1 VGLKKQLAQTMF
13 LRFSMTLM
21 AGCSLIFGSST
32 AQNSIGGDP
41 ELLNIAGK
49 PITKSEFMTVYMK
62 NNTKAQAT
70 DPKSVEDYMELFI
83 NFKLKVKAAEDLG
96 MDTISTFKNELEGYR
111 KQLAQPYLV
120 DNEVTDQL
128 LKEAYE
134 RMKTDIHASHILI
147 KCESNALPKDSLAA
161 YNKAIDARKRLL
173 KGEPF
178 AKVAKAISDDPSAK
192 ENGGDLGFFSSL
204 QMVYPFES
212 AAYNTEQGK
221 ISMPVRTRF
230 GYHVIQVLEKRKNP
244 GTMVAAHIMVKCAQG
259 ASSEDSLKSRKKIDE
274 IMGKLKAGE
283 KFAEL
288 ARQFSDDKGS
298 AKRGGELPAFGTGRM
313 VPEFEKAAFA
323 LPADSAVSEI
333 IKTQYGWHIIKRI
346 SRKELASYDEMKAEI
361 KSKVTKDSRSQKSKD
376 SKLAAIKKDY
386 GFKETLPARDEI
398 TALVDTTF
406 FEGKWQSEKARALKK
421 NLFSIGEKNYT
432 QSDFVKFLETRQTKR
447 PKIDITQLVRDQ
459 YSIFLNESLLSYEES
474 KLASKYPDYKA
485 LLQEYRDGILLFD
498 LTDKNVWSKAVKDTV
513 GLKAFYEANKNKYM
527 WDSRVQASIYKCSD
541 EKVAADV
548 RKKLSDKKKSLTD
561 EELRKE
567 INKDSQLALEIES
580 GKFLKGEN
588 EWVDKNGWKPGIG
601 SNLQKEKQI
610 IIVKVD
616 KVINPEPKSL
626 QEAKGAIT
634 ADYQSQLEKDWIS
647 ELRTRY
653 PVVVNRELLKSI
665 K

>member
-1 VGLKKQLAQTMF
+1 MF

-147 KCESNALPKDSLAA
+147 KCEPNALPKDSLAA

-346 SRKELASYDEMKAEI
+346 SRKELAAYDEMKAEI

>member
-1 VGLKKQLAQTMF
+1 MF

-21 AGCSLIFGSST
+21 AGCSLILGQAT
-32 AQNSIGGDP
+32 AQNANGSDP

-49 PITKSEFMTVYMK
+49 PITKSEFMSVYMK

-96 MDTISTFKNELEGYR
+96 MDTVSTFRNELEGYR

-134 RMKTDIHASHILI
+134 RMKTDVHASHVLI
-147 KCESNALPKDSLAA
+147 KCEPNALPKDTLAA
-161 YNKAIDARKRLL
+161 YNKAMDVRKRLT
-173 KGEPF
+173 KGEVF
-178 AKVAKAISDDPSAK
+178 SKVAKTMSDDPSAK

-204 QMVYPFES
+204 QMVYPFET
-212 AAYNTEQGK
+212 AAYTTEPGK

-230 GYHVIQVLEKRKNP
+230 GYHIIMVTEKRKNP
-244 GTMVAAHIMVKCAQG
+244 GTITVAHIMVKSPLG
-259 ASSEDSLKSRKKIDE
+259 AAAEDSLKARKKIDE

-323 LPADSAVSEI
+323 LEKDSAVSDI

-346 SRKELASYDEMKAEI
+346 SKKELASFDEMKAEI
-361 KSKVTKDSRSQKSKD
+361 KSKVSKDSRSQKSKD
-376 SKLAAIKKDY
+376 SKLAGIKKEY
-386 GFKETLPARDEI
+386 GFKETVSSRDEL
-398 TALVDTTF
+398 TPLMDTTY
-406 FEGKWQSEKARALKK
+406 FEGKWQSEKARALNKS
-421 NLFSIGEKNYT
+421 LFSIGDKNYT
-432 QSDFVKFLETRQTKR
+432 QSDFVKFLESRQTKR
-447 PKIDITQLVRDQ
+447 PKVDLAQLIKDQ
-459 YSIFLNESLLSYEES
+459 YSIFINESLLAYEET
-474 KLASKYPDYKA
+474 KLPAKYPDYKA

-498 LTDKNVWSKAVKDTV
+498 LTDKNVWSKAVKDTT
-513 GLKAFYEANKNKYM
+513 GLKSFYEANKTKYM
-527 WDSRVQASIYKCSD
+527 WDSRVQATIYKCAD
-541 EKVAADV
+541 EKIAAEV
-548 RKKLSDKKKSLTD
+548 RKKLSTKKKPVSD
-561 EELRKE
+561 EELKKE
-567 INKDSQLALEIES
+567 INKDSQLALEIET

-588 EWVDKNGWKPGIG
+588 EWVDKNGWTPGLGANQI
-601 SNLQKEKQI
+601 KEKQVV
-610 IIVKVD
+610 IVKVE
-616 KVINPEPKSL
+616 KVINPEPKTL

-634 ADYQSQLEKDWIS
+634 ADYQTQLEKDWIAS
-647 ELRTRY
+647 LRAKYTIS
-653 PVVVNRELLKSI
+653 VNRELLKSI

>member
-147 KCESNALPKDSLAA
+147 KCEPNALPKDSLAA

-346 SRKELASYDEMKAEI
+346 SRKELAAYDEMKAEI

-498 LTDKNVWSKAVKDTV
+498 LTDKNVWSKAVKDRSQ
-513 GLKAFYEANKNKYM
+513 G
-527 WDSRVQASIYKCSD
+527 I
-541 EKVAADV
+541 
-548 RKKLSDKKKSLTD
+548 
-561 EELRKE
+561 LRG
-567 INKDSQLALEIES
+567 Q
-580 GKFLKGEN
+580 
-588 EWVDKNGWKPGIG
+588 
-601 SNLQKEKQI
+601 QK
-610 IIVKVD
+610 
-616 KVINPEPKSL
+616 
-626 QEAKGAIT
+626 
-634 ADYQSQLEKDWIS
+634 
-647 ELRTRY
+647 
-653 PVVVNRELLKSI
+653 
-665 K
+665 